1 MFYKDTLYNMLC
13 DNADTHI
20 YPFHMPGH
28 KRNTRLMPEINP
40 YAIDITEIDGFDD
53 LHHARGCI
61 ENAQKKAAK
70 LFGAEETHFLINGC
84 TGGIL
89 AAVSACTKQG
99 DTVLLARNSHRSVYS
114 ALLINRLKPVYIWPK
129 NGECKIA
136 EGITAGQ
143 VKEALKNNSDISC
156 VFITSPTYEGVVSDI
171 AGIAEAVH
179 AYNIP
184 LIVDEAHGAHMG
196 FSDIFP
202 ESAVRLGADIVI
214 HGIHKTLP
222 SFTQTALVHVQGAIV
237 DRDRLKKYLSVY
249 QSSSPSYILMGSIDY
264 AVTYLCH
271 EGVRKYNEYRD
282 RLIRLYQRLLGLQNI
297 YVLPY
302 GKSRDASK
310 IVVCTDKTQMT
321 GHECYNILREKYM
334 LQPEMSS
341 LHYVILMTSVCDSDE
356 GFERLYSALCEI
368 DQDAVPCEEEA
379 SDAAFMLP
387 CKIAMLPYEAE
398 EKASESIRISES
410 CGRIS
415 SEMFYV
421 YPPGIPIVVPG
432 ERITEEVLAIIRQYS
447 DFGYEFQG
455 MNDINGEY
463 IRVCK
468 DFDMA
473 EV

>member
-1 MFYKDTLYNMLC
+1 MFYKDTLYSMLLK
-13 DNADTHI
+13 NADSHI

-28 KRNTRLMPEINP
+28 KRNTKLMPEINP

-53 LHHARGCI
+53 LHHARSCI
-61 ENAQKKAAK
+61 ENAQKKAAG

-99 DTVLLARNSHRSVYS
+99 DTVLLARNSHRSVYN
-114 ALLINRLKPVYIWPK
+114 ALLINRLKPVYIWPE
-129 NGECKIA
+129 NGECEIA
-136 EGITAGQ
+136 GGITAEQ
-143 VKEALKNNSDISC
+143 VEETLKNNRDISC

-171 AGIAEAVH
+171 EGIAKAVH
-179 AYNIP
+179 AHNIP

-202 ESAVRLGADIVI
+202 ESAVKLGADIVI

-222 SFTQTALVHVQGAIV
+222 SFTQTALVHVQGELV
-237 DRDRLKKYLSVY
+237 DRNSLKKYLSIY
-249 QSSSPSYILMGSIDY
+249 QSSSPSYILMGSADY

-271 EGVRKYNEYRD
+271 EGVRKYNEYKE
-282 RLIRLYQRLLGLQNI
+282 RLIKLYQRLSELQNI

-310 IVVCTDKTQMT
+310 IVVCTDKTRMT

-356 GFERLYSALCEI
+356 GFERLCSALFEI
-368 DQDAVPCEEEA
+368 DKTAAADAGKVPK
-379 SDAAFMLP
+379 AAFAAHSD
-387 CKIAMLPYEAE
+387 IAMMMYEAE
-398 EKASESIRISES
+398 EKASERIRISES

-415 SEMFYV
+415 SEMLYV
-421 YPPGIPIVVPG
+421 YPPGIPIIVPG
-432 ERITEEVLAIIRQYS
+432 ERITKEILALIRQYRV
-447 DFGYEFQG
+447 FGYEFQG
-455 MNDINGEY
+455 MDDINGEY

-468 DFDMA
+468 
-473 EV
+473 

>member
-1 MFYKDTLYNMLC
+1 MFYKDTLYSMLLK
-13 DNADTHI
+13 NADSHI

-28 KRNTRLMPEINP
+28 KRNTKLMPEINP

-53 LHHARGCI
+53 LHHARDCI
-61 ENAQKKAAK
+61 ENAQKKAAE

-99 DTVLLARNSHRSVYS
+99 DTVLLARNSHRSVYN
-114 ALLINRLKPVYIWPK
+114 ALLINRLKPVYIWPE
-129 NGECKIA
+129 NGECEIA
-136 EGITAGQ
+136 GGITAGQ
-143 VKEALKNNSDISC
+143 VEETLKNNRDISC

-171 AGIAEAVH
+171 EGIAKAVH

-202 ESAVRLGADIVI
+202 ESAVKLGADIVI

-222 SFTQTALVHVQGAIV
+222 SFTQTALVHVQGELV
-237 DRDRLKKYLSVY
+237 DRNSLKKYLSIY
-249 QSSSPSYILMGSIDY
+249 QSSSPSYILMGSADY

-271 EGVRKYNEYRD
+271 EGVRKYNEYKE
-282 RLIRLYQRLLGLQNI
+282 RLIKLYQRLSELQNI
-297 YVLPY
+297 YVLHY

-356 GFERLYSALCEI
+356 GFERLCSALFEI
-368 DQDAVPCEEEA
+368 DKTAAPASGKVPK
-379 SDAAFMLP
+379 AAFAAQPDITM
-387 CKIAMLPYEAE
+387 MMYEAE
-398 EKASESIRISES
+398 EKASERIRISES

-421 YPPGIPIVVPG
+421 YPPGIPIIVPG
-432 ERITEEVLAIIRQYS
+432 ERITKEISALIRQYRI
-447 DFGYEFQG
+447 FGYEFQG
-455 MNDINGEY
+455 MDDINGEY

-468 DFDMA
+468 
-473 EV
+473 